1 MSLLGFFLS
10 QQQEVLIFLVTLNK
24 TSNKTEKNS
33 KKDQGYLEICC
44 RQSVFPAVTTRAMN
58 RFRGLNTCN
67 QILICHL
74 NYNLSFN
81 VLSSK
86 WDILSLK
93 IQKGQVSIVFPEES
107 DCIKWIESV
116 GEDLL
121 IQRL

>member
-1 MSLLGFFLS
+1 M
-10 QQQEVLIFLVTLNK
+10 
-24 TSNKTEKNS
+24 
-33 KKDQGYLEICC
+33 
-44 RQSVFPAVTTRAMN
+44 TTREMN

-74 NYNLSFN
+74 NYNLSFD

-93 IQKGQVSIVFPEES
+93 IQKGQVSIVFPEKRPS

-116 GEDLL
+116 GKDLL
-121 IQRL
+121 I

>member
-1 MSLLGFFLS
+1 M
-10 QQQEVLIFLVTLNK
+10 
-24 TSNKTEKNS
+24 
-33 KKDQGYLEICC
+33 
-44 RQSVFPAVTTRAMN
+44 TTKAMN